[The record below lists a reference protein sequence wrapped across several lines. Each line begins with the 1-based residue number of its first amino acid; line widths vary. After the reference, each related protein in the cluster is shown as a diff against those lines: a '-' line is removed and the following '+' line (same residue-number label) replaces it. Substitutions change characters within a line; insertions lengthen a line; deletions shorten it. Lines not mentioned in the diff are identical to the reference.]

1 MSRQVRNG
9 ESERASV
16 VRNFY
21 EALSTGDA
29 DAVRA
34 LVRERFADD
43 ATLTWPDSLPYGGT
57 VAGKARLER
66 VLGRAAGS
74 AERVLGTAAGSAE
87 LVGVQKLRLVDL
99 IDGGDRVA
107 AQLEFDWYAPNGAGS
122 LPGTGA
128 IEVWTFTGDFVHEI
142 KAYYWDTAACA
153 ALPGSS

>member
-1 MSRQVRNG
+1 MSRQARNG

-21 EALSTGDA
+21 EAVSTGDA

-43 ATLTWPDSLPYGGT
+43 ATLTWPDPLPYGGT

-74 AERVLGTAAGSAE
+74 VE

-107 AQLEFDWYAPNGAGS
+107 AELEFDWYAPNGAGS

>member
-1 MSRQVRNG
+1 MSRQARKG
-9 ESERASV
+9 ESERASL

-21 EALSTGDA
+21 EAVSTGDA
-29 DAVRA
+29 DVVRA
-34 LVRERFADD
+34 LVRECFADD

-66 VLGRAAGS
+66 ALGWAAGS
-74 AERVLGTAAGSAE
+74 VE

-107 AQLEFDWYAPNGAGS
+107 AQLEFDWYAPNGTGS
-122 LPGTGA
+122 LPATGA
-128 IEVWTFTGDFVHEI
+128 IEVWTFTGDLVHEI